1 MRLRIIGATCLGAT
15 CRAVTYL
22 GAALAFSTTATALEF
37 GSSARASIMYDTP
50 ATSAG
55 KLAVISAG
63 YPLEKVITTT
73 GWVKVRD
80 ETGALAWIEESAFS
94 AKRTLLINTP
104 LAHVLEKPLDNAPTR
119 FRVPRGV
126 TLELIAPVEG
136 GWVKVR
142 HASGQEGYARIRDV
156 WGL

>member
-1 MRLRIIGATCLGAT
+1 MIRLRINAAIWPSIVDAICLSTG
-15 CRAVTYL
+15 
-22 GAALAFSTTATALEF
+22 LAFSSTATALEF

-50 ATSAG
+50 ATNAG
-55 KLAVISAG
+55 KLAVISAD

-73 GWVKVRD
+73 GWIKVRD
-80 ETGALAWIEESAFS
+80 ETGALAWIEASAFS

-104 LAHVLEKPLDNAPTR
+104 LAHVREKPLDNAPTR
-119 FRVPRGV
+119 FRVQRGV
-126 TLELIAPVEG
+126 TLEPIAPVEG

>member
-1 MRLRIIGATCLGAT
+1 MHLRINGATCLRAT
-15 CRAVTYL
+15 CLRAAFL
-22 GAALAFSTTATALEF
+22 GAALAISTAATALEF
-37 GSSARASIMYDTP
+37 GSSARASILYETP
-50 ATSAG
+50 AISAG

-63 YPLEKVITTT
+63 YPLEKVVTIP

-80 ETGALAWIEESAFS
+80 ETGALAWMEESAFS
-94 AKRTLLINTP
+94 TKRTLLIKAP

-136 GWVKVR
+136 GWIKVR
-142 HASGQEGYARIRDV
+142 HLSGQEGYARIRDV